1 MSSLYDIAT
10 RQNWYCHKQKHNSFK
25 ERIYLKLELLLFF
38 KGVQT
43 SNDQFLGLKIIWDQ
57 VSLHYWIMK

>member
-10 RQNWYCHKQKHNSFK
+10 RQNWYCQKQKHISLK
-25 ERIYLKLELLLFF
+25 ERFFLKPELLLYF

-43 SNDQFLGLKIIWDQ
+43 SNDQFLGLKIFWDQ
-57 VSLHYWIMK
+57 LNLHYWIMK

>member
-10 RQNWYCHKQKHNSFK
+10 RRNWYCQRQKHNSFK
-25 ERIYLKLELLLFF
+25 KIFFLKPILLPFF

-43 SNDQFLGLKIIWDQ
+43 SNDQFLGLKIFWDQ
-57 VSLHYWIMK
+57 LSLHYWIMK